1 MSARNSLP
9 DSLEL
14 LLDTMCNTF
23 GGVMFITLSLALL
36 LCLSNKLVND
46 NAVKEI
52 DPEELQRIRQET
64 ARLEEEIARLQRD
77 CKIDEVPEQADDE
90 ARQKYLEN
98 KLKEMELKQKRH
110 VLEQLQRT
118 NKENSLRF
126 SNEEKRLA
134 KETQENEIELEKAKN
149 MLVRGEGENDLLKA
163 RIAIK
168 EQMLK
173 NTKEKSINFA
183 RNESTFKTPVWVFIT
198 KNTFYRIDTELNMQD
213 QLKVT
218 KDDRTILLTPINGHP
233 IGKELTVAETQSLLS
248 GFPSSRY
255 FCSLGIMPDSIE
267 ASVQL
272 RRNLRELG
280 YKVSYYVTPRLVLRF
295 VTNPDYS
302 SSD

>member
-1 MSARNSLP
+1 MSAKHSLP

-36 LCLSNKLVND
+36 LCLSNKLVNE
-46 NAVKEI
+46 NSVQEP
-52 DPEELQRIRQET
+52 DPDELQRVRQET
-64 ARLEEEIARLQRD
+64 ARLEEEIARLQQN
-77 CKIDEVPEQADDE
+77 CKIDEATAQADDE

-98 KLKEMELKQKRH
+98 KLKEMELKQKRFM
-110 VLEQLQRT
+110 LEQLQRT
-118 NKENSLRF
+118 NKENALRF

-134 KETQENEIELEKAKN
+134 REKQENEIELENASTL
-149 MLVRGEGENDLLKA
+149 LVRGEGENDLLKA
-163 RIAIK
+163 RISIQ
-168 EQMLK
+168 EQTLK
-173 NTKEKSINFA
+173 NTREKSIHFA
-183 RNESTFKTPVWVFIT
+183 RNESTSKIPVWIFVT
-198 KNTFYRIDTELNMQD
+198 KNTFYRIDTELNIQD
-213 QLKVT
+213 QLRVT
-218 KDDRTILLTPINGHP
+218 KDDRTILLTPIRGQP
-233 IGKELTVAETQSLLS
+233 IGKELTVAETQRLLS
-248 GFPSSRY
+248 GFPNSSF

-280 YKVSYYVTPRLVLRF
+280 YKVNYYVTPRLVLRF